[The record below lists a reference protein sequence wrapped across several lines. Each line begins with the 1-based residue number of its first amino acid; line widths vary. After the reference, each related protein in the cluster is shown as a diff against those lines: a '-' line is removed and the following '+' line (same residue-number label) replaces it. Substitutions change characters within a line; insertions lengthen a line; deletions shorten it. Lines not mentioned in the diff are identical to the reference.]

1 MLPGPPQTVVL
12 SFDEP
17 VTPLVVRWLGPD
29 GAVREIAARSE
40 GRRVL
45 VPVPPVSRGSQL
57 LSWRVASSDGHP
69 VGGALSFA
77 IGAPSATS
85 VIASPVAPTAAVA
98 AAAQGLLTLLLV
110 IGVGGA
116 VFAAVLDPAA
126 RAPGWTRTLARAAAV
141 AAVPAAALAL
151 LAHGCDLLGS
161 FRPPAGPLLTDALA
175 SPFART
181 VALAALAGLLAAS
194 GRGRTAAL
202 AAWAAAALSFA
213 VSGHAVTAP
222 PRWLT
227 TAAMALHGAG
237 LVFWLGALPP
247 IAGWAA
253 SGRPGLAPALGRF
266 SRLAIP
272 LVGLLVLSGAVL
284 ATVQLGRPCG
294 PHRHRLRPSPRP
306 EAHRRRR
313 DADARRR

>member
-1 MLPGPPQTVVL
+1 ML

-17 VTPLVVRWLGPD
+17 VTPLVFRWLGPD

-45 VPVPPVSRGSQL
+45 VPVPPVGRGSQL

-85 VIASPVAPTAAVA
+85 VIAGPVAPTAAVA

-161 FRPPAGPLLTDALA
+161 FRPPAGPLFTDALA

-222 PRWLT
+222 PRLADHRGDG
-227 TAAMALHGAG
+227 AARRRPRLLARRPAADRR
-237 LVFWLGALPP
+237 LG
-247 IAGWAA
+247 
-253 SGRPGLAPALGRF
+253 
-266 SRLAIP
+266 
-272 LVGLLVLSGAVL
+272 
-284 ATVQLGRPCG
+284 
-294 PHRHRLRPSPRP
+294 RLRPPRP
-306 EAHRRRR
+306 CTRARPLLAAGAPPRRPAGAERRRPR
-313 DADARRR
+313 HRPARPPLRPSSTPPTAVSSP